1 VFAWSLLACEP
12 GPVRYARAPIP
23 VERARPTTVVQAFEE
38 EERSHELRRE
48 AVEWRHPA
56 PDGVDWREVE
66 RGNARAALARGRAR
80 RAAPPDP
87 LAPRFLERGS
97 DNQSGSSWELVATP
111 THYYSGTDLGGL
123 WRAER
128 GAGDL
133 AVGWTPIGDE
143 LFGGVHYVVVLP
155 AGAAGPEVSITS
167 PQAGGLVHRSD
178 DGGASWAAVS
188 GLEGVWEVRGLAGR
202 PTARIGCGWRRTS
215 TTPGGCTC
223 PTIGARRSP
232 AWSRWAGARTCGCTA
247 TAAPRW
253 RWARRRAG
261 SGPTTARRSS
271 GRRPRRGWTTPA
283 SRCRRRPSRPPAG
296 WWAGTA
302 RGRPCSAPA
311 SATGWRCRSSTTS
324 GGRWPPRCGT
334 RRCSPTA
341 GVDLH
346 VSRDG
351 GRTFDSPNTWDE
363 YYADPVTKLHADLMA
378 ISVVP
383 EADGDET
390 WYAGTHGGPYRSR
403 DRWRT
408 ARSLG
413 QEGLRIGQYYSSH
426 TDWTDPEAVLI
437 GTQDQGLQSGR
448 IADAGPTTGATFD
461 QEFSGDFGHLVSLD
475 EGSHR
480 RVAMVYPGFVLVR
493 AQEGAA
499 SVPLYY
505 DYPPGES
512 PYWLP
517 VLVAEPRGKNAFYF
531 LGRSVWRYEAPPD
544 DVVFEAERWTE
555 TDFRLDGYEQLSGLV
570 FDPLEPRL
578 AWVVSTAGRLWR
590 SEDGARTF
598 EPVVEGLP
606 FGSYYYGTAL
616 VATRHREPGKGPTL
630 VVGGSGYAGAP
641 VWRSRPNGKLEAWS
655 EGLPLTMVNALVE
668 LRDGTGRI
676 VAGTDT
682 GVWGP
687 RTGRRRVGRRV
698 ERPGAHRAVVLGRG
712 AAGREHRAVHDVRAR
727 PVGRALRGAGDG
739 LLLVPRRR
747 RRRLVLRR
755 RLRRR
760 GPHHGPRGR
769 GRRLR
774 RGGPR
779 LRGPRGL
786 LDPATAD
793 PERRAA
799 AAPPGGRRAA
809 GCSRSRP
816 SGRGRRA
823 AARSGTTPS
832 RPRARS
838 TPPAGRR
845 RSRRRTAPRPRHR
858 AARRSACRSR
868 WGRGRGGSTR
878 TRRRRPAA
886 SRRGGR
892 GCGRRPRRPARRR
905 TPRGSTRRR

>member
-1 VFAWSLLACEP
+1 MFAWSLLACEP

-188 GLEGVWEVRGLAGR
+188 GLEGVWEVRGLAGSTDGTDRVWLAANVDNTGWLYVSDDRGASFTRVVEVGGR
-202 PTARIGCGWRRTS
+202 PDLWVHRDGGSAVAVGSPSGWFWSDDGASFERTPAPPGLDDARIAVSEATEPPTRWLVGRDGSRT
-215 TTPGGCTC
+215 TLF
-223 PTIGARRSP
+223 
-232 AWSRWAGARTCGCTA
+232 
-247 TAAPRW
+247 
-253 RWARRRAG
+253 RAG
-261 SGPTTARRSS
+261 ERDWVAVSELDDF
-271 GRRPRRGWTTPA
+271 
-283 SRCRRRPSRPPAG
+283 
-296 WWAGTA
+296 WWAVA
-302 RGRPCSAPA
+302 ASVRDPA
-311 SATGWRCRSSTTS
+311 LLAYG
-324 GGRWPPRCGT
+324 
-334 RRCSPTA
+334 

-682 GVWGP
+682 GVWVRGP
-687 RTGRRRVGRRV
+687 DDAEWVDVSSGRAPIVQWYSAEVLPDENTVRFTTYGRGLWDVRFAEPGMGCYSSRDDDGDGSFCDVDCDDADPTTAPGVEDVVCDGVDHACAGPEDCSTPPPPTGA
-698 ERPGAHRAVVLGRG
+698 PGCGCASGG
-712 AAGREHRAVHDVRAR
+712 AAGGWVLAVA
-727 PVGRALRGAGDG
+727 ALW
-739 LLLVPRRR
+739 
-747 RRRLVLRR
+747 
-755 RLRRR
+755 
-760 GPHHGPRGR
+760 
-769 GRRLR
+769 
-774 RGGPR
+774 
-779 LRGPRGL
+779 
-786 LDPATAD
+786 
-793 PERRAA
+793 
-799 AAPPGGRRAA
+799 
-809 GCSRSRP
+809 SRP
-816 SGRGRRA
+816 
-823 AARSGTTPS
+823 
-832 RPRARS
+832 
-838 TPPAGRR
+838 
-845 RSRRRTAPRPRHR
+845 
-858 AARRSACRSR
+858 
-868 WGRGRGGSTR
+868 
-878 TRRRRPAA
+878 TRRRAKRHDSEPASSPEHA
-886 SRRGGR
+886 SGR
-892 GCGRRPRRPARRR
+892 SA
-905 TPRGSTRRR
+905 